1 MSRHLIR
8 AIVTV
13 AGLALVFAAMA
24 SGKVEVVRVG
34 NLVFTDNGGISP
46 STLPRHGS
54 APITA
59 HIVGTVG
66 TVDGTHP
73 PALRT
78 VEAELDKTISIDAT
92 GIPTC
97 RAGQIQVLD
106 TTSAKR
112 ACGDATLGSGTGEV
126 EVAFPEQAPFSATGP
141 VVLFNGGVHGK
152 TLVVFLHAYVSV
164 PAPTAIVTRATI
176 TSIDRG
182 RFGHALKATVPAI
195 AGGSGS
201 ATKFNL
207 KIGRTFTYKGQK
219 KSFLTASCPTGS
231 WMTRGKVTFQDQ
243 TKLSVGH
250 VFPCTPED

>member
-1 MSRHLIR
+1 MSRYLIR
-8 AIVTV
+8 ATVVV

-34 NLVFTDNGGISP
+34 NLIFTDNGGISP

-59 HIVGTVG
+59 HIIGTIG
-66 TVDGTHP
+66 TADGTHP
-73 PALRT
+73 PALRS
-78 VEAELDKTISIDAT
+78 VEAEIDKTISIDPT

-97 RAGQIQVLD
+97 EAGQIEALD
-106 TTSAKR
+106 TASAKR
-112 ACGDATLGSGTGEV
+112 ACGDATVGSGTAEV

-152 TLVVFLHAYVSV
+152 SLLVFVHAYVNV
-164 PAPTAIVTRATI
+164 PAPTAIVTRATV

-182 RFGHALKATVPAI
+182 RFGHALKVTVPAI
-195 AGGSGS
+195 AGGYGS
-201 ATKFNL
+201 ATKFDV
-207 KIGRTFTYKGQK
+207 KIGRAFTYKGQK

-231 WMTRGKVTFQDQ
+231 WMTRGKVKFQDR
-243 TKLSVGH
+243 TELSVSH
-250 VFPCTPED
+250 VFPCTPKG